1 MLEQIYQST
10 IDFEKKVKKADRKS
24 KGQFFTPLKVA
35 EFMASLSLNIS
46 EELRVLDCGAG
57 TGILACALLEKLLKN
72 TLIEKVVLDL
82 YENDSVVL
90 GTLRENTDL
99 MVNKYRENN
108 KELIVNIKEEN
119 FITSNKQNW
128 DNEEFEGLYDIVIA
142 NPPYKKLAKD
152 SDESQSMLSVVYG
165 QPNIYFLF
173 MAMSTK
179 LLKRDGEMI
188 FITPRSF
195 TSGAYFKSFRDYWLN
210 QVSMTDIHI
219 FVSRTEVFNK
229 EEVLQEAI
237 ITRAVKNPNR
247 KDNIRITAS
256 DDADLEHSA
265 VMNVDYNTIVDL
277 DTVNKYILIPSSQE
291 EVAVLE
297 TVHKWQYNLVQ
308 LGFKIKT
315 GPVVDFRSR
324 EWIRENPD
332 QVTVPLIYAGHYSN
346 YYINFPL
353 PRYKDFQYIVNI
365 PDTQYL
371 MLENKNYLLVKRL
384 TAKEETRRLQCAIYL
399 QEGYPQ
405 YQKIGIENHINYLA
419 KLDGDITQEEL
430 YGMFCLFNSSILD
443 TYYRIMNGNTQVNAT
458 EANAIPLPGL
468 DTICLYGKKLL
479 TKDSMNTETCD
490 RIIEEI
496 NSSFELNLI
505 QEVAVEAMYK
515 QGGMKMGKKEEAKQ
529 ILIDLGMPK
538 QQQNDRSAW
547 TLLSLLG
554 LREDSEWSE
563 VYQNELGINQIIEFI
578 AENYGKRYATNSREA
593 IRKYTIHQFI
603 QGAIAIQNVDE
614 ASRATNSPK
623 YSYRI
628 TDEALEVFRAYGSD
642 EWKEKLQ
649 GFISKVGTLSEEYAQ
664 NREMVKIPVKVNDED
679 LQFSPGKHNELQ
691 KAIIEEFAPRF
702 APNAEVL
709 YVGDTAKKDLVKN
722 TDKLQKLGV
731 RITAHDKLPDVV
743 LYRDDKDWIYFI
755 EAVTSVGPV
764 SVKRRKEIEEMLENC
779 NCGIIYVTAFLDM
792 TAKNGFKK
800 YIEEIAWE
808 TEIWVADQP
817 SHMIHLNGDRFMGPR

>member
-1 MLEQIYQST
+1 MLKQVFQST
-10 IDFEKKVKKADRKS
+10 INFENRIKKVDRKS
-24 KGQFFTPLKVA
+24 KGQFFTPLSVA
-35 EFMASLSLNIS
+35 KFMASLSLNIS
-46 EELRVLDCGAG
+46 DSLRVLDCGAG
-57 TGILACALLEKLLKN
+57 SGILSGALLDKLLENEIVN
-72 TLIEKVVLDL
+72 TIVVDL
-82 YENDSVVL
+82 YENDDVILS
-90 GTLRENTDL
+90 TLRENVEL
-99 MVNKYRENN
+99 MVQTFQARGKV
-108 KELIVNIKEEN
+108 LTINIIEEN
-119 FITSNKQNW
+119 FILANREIWN
-128 DNEEFEGLYDIVIA
+128 NAEFRGIYDIIIA

-152 SDESQSMLSVVYG
+152 CEESQVMLSVVYG

-173 MAMSTK
+173 MAMSAK
-179 LLKRDGEMI
+179 LLKLNGEMI

-195 TSGAYFKSFRDYWLN
+195 TSGAYFKAFRNYFLN
-210 QVSMTDIHI
+210 TVTIKHIHI
-219 FVSRTEVFNK
+219 FNSRTDVFNK

-237 ITRAVKNPNR
+237 ITKVTKNADQR
-247 KDNIRITAS
+247 DVIQITAS
-256 DDADLEHSA
+256 DDADLEHSQRFD
-265 VMNVDYNTIVDL
+265 VDYDTIVDMEN
-277 DTVNKYILIPSSQE
+277 DNRYILIPSSLE
-291 EVAVLE
+291 EIQVLQI
-297 TVHKWQYNLVQ
+297 VHNWHNNLIT
-308 LGFKIKT
+308 LGFRLKT

-324 EWIRENPD
+324 EWIREKSED
-332 QVTVPLIYAGHYSN
+332 ITVPLLYAGHYNN
-346 YYINFPL
+346 YYIRFPL
-353 PRYKDFQYIVNI
+353 QSYKDYQYIVNI
-365 PDTQYL
+365 SETQKL
-371 MLENKNYLLVKRL
+371 LLDNKNYLLIKRL

-399 QEGYPQ
+399 SESYPQ
-405 YQKIGIENHINYLA
+405 FHKIGIENHINYLA
-419 KLDGDITQEEL
+419 KTNGEITQEEL

-443 TYYRIMNGNTQVNAT
+443 IYYRIMNGNTQVNAT
-458 EANAIPLPGL
+458 EANAIPLPSL
-468 DTICLYGKKLL
+468 DIICKYGRELL
-479 TKDSMNTETCD
+479 TKDSLDTETCD
-490 RIIEEI
+490 KIIEEI
-496 NSSFELNLI
+496 NSFELNLFKEI
-505 QEVAVEAMYK
+505 AIEAMDK
-515 QGGMKMGKKEEAKQ
+515 QGVIGMGKKEEAKQ

-628 TDEALEVFRAYGSD
+628 TDEALEVFRSYGSD
-642 EWKEKLQ
+642 EWEEKLKE
-649 GFISKVGTLSEEYAQ
+649 FIDNVGTLSEEYAQ

-691 KAIIEEFAPRF
+691 KAIIEEFASRF

-709 YVGDTAKKDLVKN
+709 YVGDTVKKDLVKN
-722 TDKLQKLGV
+722 TDKLEELGV

-743 LYRDDKDWIYFI
+743 LYRQDKDWLYFI

-764 SVKRRKEIEEMLENC
+764 SVKRRKEIEEMLEDC
-779 NCGIIYVTAFLDM
+779 KCGTIYVTAFLDM

-817 SHMIHLNGDRFMGPR
+817 SHMIHLNGDRFIGPR